1 MNSIVVCGD
10 IHQAFFLTCGR
21 TQDRDALRFRS
32 LIAKN
37 PKQIQVLCFI
47 KTILGMKQS
56 SFCLNDTRRKQLEM
70 PITLFA
76 SQEDQI
82 NGIAKNIYAD
92 KIIIGGATTED
103 AKHIK

>member
-1 MNSIVVCGD
+1 
-10 IHQAFFLTCGR
+10 
-21 TQDRDALRFRS
+21 
-32 LIAKN
+32 
-37 PKQIQVLCFI
+37 
-47 KTILGMKQS
+47 MKQS

>member
-10 IHQAFFLTCGR
+10 IHQAFLLTRGR

-37 PKQIQVLCFI
+37 PKQIQVLYFI
-47 KTILGMKQS
+47 ETILDMKQS
-56 SFCLNDTRRKQLEM
+56 SFCQNDTRRKQIEM

-76 SQEDQI
+76 SQEQQI
-82 NGIAKNIYAD
+82 NGIAKNIYVD

-103 AKHIK
+103 AKLIK